1 MDDLTTPPAA
11 DGHGTIRVLLVD
23 DRVLTRTG
31 TRAIL
36 ERYPDFHVIGEAND
50 CGEAVKQILDR
61 RPHVVVIDA
70 LAHAIEAVEVTR
82 RIHSDC
88 VKRPSRVLVLI
99 NEPDEVSAEAL
110 REGAQALLLKGAS
123 PDEFASAV
131 RLVARGY
138 AVLAPPTGPYE
149 GVSLRPAARRSRDEL
164 DKLTERELDV
174 LKQLARGASNAE
186 IADAL
191 TLSESTVKSHVQ
203 HLLDK
208 LGLRNRIQVV
218 IYAFELGL
226 IENDYGNHRLSD

>member
-1 MDDLTTPPAA
+1 M
-11 DGHGTIRVLLVD
+11 IRVLLVD

-36 ERYPDFHVIGEAND
+36 ERYPGLHVIGEAGD
-50 CGEAVKQILDR
+50 CGDAVKQTLDR
-61 RPHVVVIDA
+61 GPHVVVIDA
-70 LAHAIEAVEVTR
+70 LAHGLEAVDVTR
-82 RIHSDC
+82 RILSEC

-99 NEPDEVSAEAL
+99 NEPDEASAEAL
-110 REGAQALLLKGAS
+110 RAGAQALLLKGAS

-138 AVLAPPTGPYE
+138 AVLAPPTGRYE
-149 GVSLRPAARRSRDEL
+149 GVSLRPAARRSSDEL
-164 DKLTERELDV
+164 DKLTERERDV
-174 LKQLARGASNAE
+174 LQQLAKGASNAE
-186 IADAL
+186 IADEL